1 MEVSSIAMTTVTDF
15 LCPDC
20 GAGTLA
26 IVTLIE
32 LPSDCRS
39 DEITV
44 QAIACASCAFAGAAV
59 YEESRRGSLDSE
71 SWTHEG
77 LRMPVV
83 HASALRELLLSCPNP
98 RKETCACRA
107 HRELGRA
114 TDGQWVG
121 LEAWG
126 VTDRFP
132 MRRPPSSSPA
142 G

>member
-1 MEVSSIAMTTVTDF
+1 MGTSIAMAAVTDY

-44 QAIACASCAFAGAAV
+44 QAIACATCGFAGAAV
-59 YEESRRGSLDSE
+59 YEESRRGSLDAE

-77 LRMPVV
+77 FRMPVER
-83 HASALRELLLSCPNP
+83 ASALCELLLSCPSP
-98 RKETCACRA
+98 RKQACACRA
-107 HRELGRA
+107 HRELGRVA
-114 TDGQWVG
+114 DDRWAG
-121 LEAWG
+121 LDAWG
-126 VTDRFP
+126 ITDQFP
-132 MRRPPSSSPA
+132 LRRPTSRSPA